1 MIVNADDFGAS
12 AEVNLGVVRAFDD
25 GLISSATL
33 MANMPGFEEAV
44 ALAHERRLLPHV
56 GVHLVLSAGVPLTG
70 PAPGLRRFCDDD
82 GGRFVHWSLDGRALR
97 LRRDER
103 GAVAAELRAQVR
115 RCRDAG
121 LPVTHLDSHHQVHTH
136 PGIAPVVAGV
146 ARDLGVAAVRLAEN
160 CRPGLTVKH
169 RTAVSLHN
177 RRLRRLGLARTRW
190 FGTAD
195 DYRAA
200 AAAPAPPARL
210 DSFEV
215 MVHPVLGPSGALVD
229 SVEGAPLTDV
239 LAGVA
244 APGAAESYAGAVYRR
259 ARAGPRP

>member
-25 GLISSATL
+25 GFVSSATL

-44 ALAHERRLLPHV
+44 ALAHERRLLRHV
-56 GVHLVLSAGVPLTG
+56 GVHLVLTAGVPLTG
-70 PAPGLRRFCDDD
+70 PAPGLRRFCDGD
-82 GGRFVHWSLDGRALR
+82 GSFVHWSLDGRVLR

-103 GAVAAELRAQVR
+103 RAVVAELRAQVL

-136 PGIAPVVAGV
+136 PGLAPVVAGV
-146 ARDLGVAAVRLAEN
+146 ARELGVAAVRLAEN
-160 CRPGLTVKH
+160 CRRGLTVRH
-169 RTAVSLHN
+169 RAAVSLHN

-190 FGTAD
+190 FGTPG

-200 AAAPAPPARL
+200 AAGPESPERL

-215 MVHPVLGPSGALVD
+215 MVHPVLDASGALVD
-229 SVEGAPLTDV
+229 GEEGRPLADA

-244 APGAAESYAGAVYRR
+244 APGAAESYAGAVYVP